1 MLSSKDKLKIKK
13 IKIMANG
20 LNKVQLIG
28 NLGKDPEVRV
38 FEGNRKRVSFPL
50 ATSRSYKNR
59 EGLSTTKTEW
69 HNIVLW
75 SPTAEIAERFLKKGS
90 QIYIEGEINNRSYE
104 ADSGEK
110 RYITEINGRQLLLL
124 SRAAGTDANTDM
136 NAADSAMPNNDMS
149 SVDTNTTQAYETGNQ
164 ANTPAHESAAEN
176 ALPF

>member
-1 MLSSKDKLKIKK
+1 
-13 IKIMANG
+13 MANG

-50 ATSRSYKNR
+50 ATSRTYKSR

-104 ADSGEK
+104 TDTGEK

-124 SRAAGTDANTDM
+124 SRAAGVDANTAM
-136 NAADSAMPNNDMS
+136 NGEGSAMPSNDIPT
-149 SVDTNTTQAYETGNQ
+149 VDMNTTREDDTVNQ
-164 ANTPAHESAAEN
+164 ANTPANEGVEEN